1 MSGGPDVVDESDR
14 PNGVGP
20 AAPVGRMGPNA
31 AAALVAFT
39 SFCVL
44 VMETLAGRLLAPVV
58 GVSLE
63 SFTGII
69 GTVLAAIA
77 AGNAAGGRLAD
88 RLDPTPLIGPIL
100 VVGGALTWL
109 TPVIVRMMGPA
120 GQADAVTVVAL
131 TCVAFFAPA
140 AVLSTISP
148 MVAKVRLDDVGH
160 TGRVVGNLSAAGT
173 VGALVG
179 TFLTGFVLVAWFP
192 TDGLMIGVG
201 AALVIVGAVLTG
213 WRSLVAQP
221 AAVVAVVL
229 IGAAS
234 ALVPSRCE
242 IETEYACVE
251 LPTDPDNPRAVTLVL
266 DSARN
271 SYVDLDDPT
280 HLGFRYIRLLAD
292 VAAVAGPAPDAP
304 IEVLHLGGAG
314 FTMPRYVEAVRP
326 GSRSMVL
333 EIDGKLV
340 DVARDHLELVTD
352 DQLQVEVGD
361 ARLTVT
367 GLTADHYDLIIADAF
382 SGLSVPWHLATV
394 EMFTELDRVLAPD
407 GIVAVNLIDAGGLDF
422 VRAEIATYR
431 AVFPHVQLIEAP
443 PAQAAEGLGRN
454 LVLVASPVPI
464 PPLVVDPADGM
475 VLSEAETT
483 ALAGDAIVLRDDF
496 APADQLRTAS

>member
-1 MSGGPDVVDESDR
+1 MSGGPDVIDESDSPEPHGPVAR
-14 PNGVGP
+14 PGW
-20 AAPVGRMGPNA
+20 MGPNT

-77 AGNAAGGRLAD
+77 AGNAVGGWVAD
-88 RLDPTPLIGPIL
+88 RVDPAPLLGPIL
-100 VVGGALTWL
+100 VAGGMLTWV
-109 TPVIVRMMGPA
+109 TPVIVRTMGPA

-131 TCVAFFAPA
+131 TFVAFFAPA

-148 MVAKVRLDDVGH
+148 MVAKIRLDDVEH

-192 TDGLMIGVG
+192 TGALLTGVG
-201 AALVIVGAVLTG
+201 TALVLLGAVLMG
-213 WRSLVAQP
+213 RRRLAGRRAAV
-221 AAVVAVVL
+221 AAVVVVGVAAAVV
-229 IGAAS
+229 
-234 ALVPSRCE
+234 PPRCE
-242 IETEYACVE
+242 LETEYACVE
-251 LPTDPDNPRAVTLVL
+251 LPADPDDPRAVTLVL
-266 DSARN
+266 NSARN
-271 SYVDLDDPT
+271 SYIDLDDPT

-292 VAAVAGPAPDAP
+292 VVAVAGSGPAEP

-333 EIDGKLV
+333 EIDGELV
-340 DVARDHLELVTD
+340 EVARDRLELVTD
-352 DQLQVEVGD
+352 DRLQVEVGD

-367 GLTADHYDLIIADAF
+367 DLPDDHYDLIIADAF

-407 GIVAVNLIDAGGLDF
+407 GIVAVNLIDAGDLDF

-443 PAQAAEGLGRN
+443 PEQAAEGLSRN
-454 LVLVASPVPI
+454 LVLMASPAPI
-464 PPLVVDPADGM
+464 PPPVVDPADGV
-475 VLSEAETT
+475 VLSESAT
-483 ALAGDAIVLRDDF
+483 ADLAGDATVLTDDF